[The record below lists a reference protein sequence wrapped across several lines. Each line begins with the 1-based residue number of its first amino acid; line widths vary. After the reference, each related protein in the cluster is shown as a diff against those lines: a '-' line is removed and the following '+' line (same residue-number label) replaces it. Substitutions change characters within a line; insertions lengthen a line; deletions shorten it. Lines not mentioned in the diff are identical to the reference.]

1 MIDRKEVIRDYKA
14 RIPEKGIFVIRNVTN
29 NKVFLGSTL
38 SIYGKF
44 NRERFTLNLGT
55 HQNAELQ
62 KDWKAFGEDK
72 FSFEVL
78 ETLKLKDEPGYNY
91 EEDLQILEMI
101 WIEKYRPFE
110 KNCYNTN

>member
-1 MIDRKEVIRDYKA
+1 MIDRKEIIRDYKA
-14 RIPEKGIFVIRNVTN
+14 RIPEKGIFAIRKITN

-55 HQNAELQ
+55 HQNDELQ
-62 KDWKAFGEDK
+62 KDWKALGEDK

-78 ETLKLKDEPGYNY
+78 EQLKIKDEIG
-91 EEDLQILEMI
+91 
-101 WIEKYRPFE
+101 RAHV
-110 KNCYNTN
+110 